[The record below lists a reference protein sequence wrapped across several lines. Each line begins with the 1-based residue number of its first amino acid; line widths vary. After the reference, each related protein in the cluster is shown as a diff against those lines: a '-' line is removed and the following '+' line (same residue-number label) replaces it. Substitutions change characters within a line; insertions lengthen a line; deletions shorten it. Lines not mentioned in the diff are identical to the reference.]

1 MKYTLA
7 IALLLNATE
16 ARHHHQHRQMFAQAT
31 PASNRAAFEAARASA
46 AATVD
51 TQQKF
56 EATKT
61 ADVASRNAANSK
73 ATFDLRSKVRL
84 ARQHQIENEVH
95 HDQWV
100 TRGNHSNWAQIDSP
114 ADSRKAFE
122 SGVASAADVV
132 AKQKAFEAKQ
142 TADITSRH
150 ASQADSTFKKKA
162 AVRAARVDQTRGG
175 AKNSRDSR
183 GWRVVWPAGSLAQEE
198 TPEESYAAKD
208 QSLKNVLKTVDAQNA
223 EEAKRTSEIA
233 NAHSNAAGNT
243 ADQKLKHRNLMDDV
257 TRGGAPPA
265 RDSLGWSVAQQPST
279 MGGEGQIGMVHDF
292 LTGGTDEMRGFIA
305 EGDTIG
311 AAGYDPKVHAFVR
324 PNIVYQSNDVNYSQK
339 SAPMSESL
347 AQRENQ
353 DTIGNGGIAVGV
365 HTFVEP
371 ILNTYD

>member
-1 MKYTLA
+1 M
-7 IALLLNATE
+7 LLGATE
-16 ARHHHQHRQMFAQAT
+16 ARHHHHHRQSFAQAT

-56 EATKT
+56 EAAKT

-100 TRGNHSNWAQIDSP
+100 TRSNHSNWAQTSTP

-122 SGVASAADVV
+122 SGVDSANNVV
-132 AKQKAFEAKQ
+132 ATQKAFEAKQ

-150 ASQADSTFKKKA
+150 AAQADATFKQKA

-208 QSLKNVLKTVDAQNA
+208 QSLKNILKVVDTQNA
-223 EEAKRTSEIA
+223 EEARRTSEIA
-233 NAHSNAAGNT
+233 NAHATAASNT
-243 ADQKLKHRNLMDDV
+243 AEKKLGTRNLMDDV

-265 RDSLGWSVAQQPST
+265 RDSLGWSVAQ
-279 MGGEGQIGMVHDF
+279 
-292 LTGGTDEMRGFIA
+292 
-305 EGDTIG
+305 
-311 AAGYDPKVHAFVR
+311 
-324 PNIVYQSNDVNYSQK
+324 
-339 SAPMSESL
+339 
-347 AQRENQ
+347 
-353 DTIGNGGIAVGV
+353 
-365 HTFVEP
+365 
-371 ILNTYD
+371 